1 MNKIKS
7 KNMMGNIIL
16 PLFLLLACGI
26 STSNCHAEALYLAT
40 GESHII
46 NVTDEIDT
54 IFSSATKVADY
65 ELIGTNSI
73 IIYAKEEGLAE
84 FNLFDKKNK
93 PIHKVA
99 VFVDKIISKAKKCIR
114 IEYPDSQIN
123 INKLGE
129 GYILTGTAQTEEA
142 RETIEKIV
150 ANAIGSVPVRQ
161 EKWGYTI
168 HSHSNITNKI
178 TIPVTNQVNVKLTIA
193 EVTKDFTDNIG
204 LDWSTIGNVSG
215 SFHFTQFNAGK
226 ISTLVQAI
234 NDESVARVLAE
245 PNLSVLSGETA
256 SFLVGG
262 ELPIVSTTQN
272 TINVSYKE
280 FGIKLNIGAKVS
292 ESKRIRVKL
301 DEEVSSLDKMFNVDG
316 GSSYPALR
324 TRKAGTTVELGD
336 GESFIL
342 GGLIS
347 REDKENLKKIPLIG
361 DIPILGA
368 LFRKTGTQ
376 TKRSELVVIAT
387 VNLVKPM
394 QSKDVGLPDFM
405 KTSTLERF
413 FNYTFI
419 RESKQEKLAKK
430 FLSQGGFIK

>member
-1 MNKIKS
+1 MTTKIIS
-7 KNMMGNIIL
+7 G
-16 PLFLLLACGI
+16 LFLFLTCGI
-26 STSNCHAEALYLAT
+26 NIANCHAEEFYLAT
-40 GESHII
+40 GESHTI
-46 NVTDEIDT
+46 NIKDEIDT

-65 ELIGTNSI
+65 ELIGTNSV

-84 FNLFDKKNK
+84 FNLFDNKNR
-93 PIHKVA
+93 PIYKVT
-99 VFVDKIISKAKKCIR
+99 VLVDNIMSKARKRIK
-114 IEYPDSQIN
+114 IEYPDSNIT

-129 GYILTGTAQTEEA
+129 SYILTGTAQTEEA
-142 RETIEKIV
+142 RDTIEKIV
-150 ANAIGSVPVRQ
+150 ANSIGSVPVQQ
-161 EKWGYTI
+161 EKWGYTL
-168 HSHSNITNKI
+168 HSYSNITNKI

-215 SFHFTQFNAGK
+215 NFHFTKFNAGK

-272 TINVSYKE
+272 SVNVSYKE

-316 GSSYPALR
+316 GNSYPALR

-368 LFRKTGTQ
+368 LFRNAGTQ